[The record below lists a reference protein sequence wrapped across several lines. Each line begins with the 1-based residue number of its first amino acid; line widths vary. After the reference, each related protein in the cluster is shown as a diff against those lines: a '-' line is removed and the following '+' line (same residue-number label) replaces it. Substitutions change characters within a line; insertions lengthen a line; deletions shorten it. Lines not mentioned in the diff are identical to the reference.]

1 VTEITYCGSDGCSL
15 YATVVEAVGTST
27 AGGDRPVVV
36 LMHGGGPDH
45 RSLIPLA
52 QHLADLSTVVL
63 PDVRGYGRSVC
74 PDPARHTWGQ
84 YAADVVA
91 LLDRLGV
98 RQAVVGGAGLGGTIA
113 MRAAVAYPDR
123 VRALVLVSVEDI
135 EDDEK
140 KAAEVAFM
148 DAFAARVRAEG
159 IEAAWKP
166 ILPDLAPV
174 IGAMVREAIPRSDP
188 ASVAAAAAAT
198 ARSAASRNLR
208 SSPRRHWS
216 SPASTTGI
224 RPRSRSNSPASCRTG
239 TSLPWRSRPTSTRPT
254 TSPASSPRRSEA
266 SSSTSWPTVEAD
278 IAGPP
283 LTSAFPLIV

>member
-1 VTEITYCGSDGCSL
+1 VTHTTFRASDGCL
-15 YATVVEAVGTST
+15 LCATVVDTGAVPT
-27 AGGDRPVVV
+27 GGERPVVV

-52 QHLADLSTVVL
+52 RQLADRHTIIL

-74 PDPARHTWGQ
+74 TDSARHAWGQ

-91 LLDRLGV
+91 LLDHLGV
-98 RQAVVGGAGLGGTIA
+98 RRAVVGGAGLGGTIA
-113 MRAAVAYPDR
+113 LRAAVAYPDR
-123 VRALVLVSVEDI
+123 VRALILVSVEDI

-188 ASVAAAAAAT
+188 ASVAAAAAIGRDRSFRSVEELAVVT
-198 ARSAASRNLR
+198 APVLVIPGIDHRHPTALAEQLVRVLPNGHLAPVALSADLHTADDFARAFAPAIRNFLVNVV
-208 SSPRRHWS
+208 
-216 SPASTTGI
+216 A
-224 RPRSRSNSPASCRTG
+224 G
-239 TSLPWRSRPTSTRPT
+239 T
-254 TSPASSPRRSEA
+254 
-266 SSSTSWPTVEAD
+266 
-278 IAGPP
+278 
-283 LTSAFPLIV
+283 